1 LREKSTKLQ
10 ALRICRQFLEL
21 QNQLSKDLTIGFV
34 PTMGALHDGHLSLIK
49 KAASE
54 NEFVVVSIFVNPL
67 QFNNN
72 SDLVNYPRQE
82 AIDIH
87 LLENTGCNL
96 LFLPDNAE
104 EVFELN
110 KKQQEWDFK
119 GLDNT
124 MEGASRPGHFKGV
137 AEVVSRFFEII
148 KPQKA
153 YFGEKDFQQLLI
165 IRSMTQM
172 KGFPVKIVPCP
183 ILREPSG
190 LAMSS
195 RNQRLTNQGKEDAA
209 VLFEILKMIKHQKEG
224 SLLEDAQHKALEM
237 IKNFKDIQID
247 YLLLAKEEN
256 LEPYI
261 NIHFGKNLRIFIAAT
276 VEGIRLIDN
285 MPLD

>member
-1 LREKSTKLQ
+1 MREKSTKLQ

-82 AIDIH
+82 AVDIH
-87 LLENTGCNL
+87 LLEHTGCNL
-96 LFLPDNAE
+96 LFLPNNAE

-165 IRSMTQM
+165 IQSMTQM

-195 RNQRLTNQGKEDAA
+195 RNQRLTTQGKEDAA
-209 VLFEILKMIKHQKEG
+209 VLFEILKMIKQQKEG
-224 SLLEDAQHKALEM
+224 SLLKDAEHKAHEM
-237 IKNFKDIQID
+237 IKNYKDIQID

-256 LEPYI
+256 LEPYN